1 MDEDDY
7 DEEVDEN
14 EFDEVNNKKAFNKLY
29 NELSFSHG
37 KHVPQD
43 DEFQKKLK

>member
-7 DEEVDEN
+7 DEEDE
-14 EFDEVNNKKAFNKLY
+14 EDEIDRINNRKPFNNLY
-29 NELSFSHG
+29 SELSFSHG

-43 DEFQKKLK
+43 DDFQKKLK